1 MEISHLKHFYFVAKY
16 GGFTKASKKLFVQQP
31 AISKTVSTLEEDLG
45 VKLFNREKRSVSL
58 TDIGS
63 EIFAK
68 CDEIFKKVDEIELI
82 AAQGKYDCRGPMR
95 FCASEPVSSYY
106 VPVVYSKFLGQ
117 HPEVVPTCFSGF
129 ASDLTAK
136 IEEGEFEFGLFFH
149 TPKTSAKIEVEVIAQ
164 IPFDLVI
171 KASEKGNLEVIRSFI
186 GSREIDDVSTKD
198 FPTIKRMNKDFKKVK
213 IKISSNS
220 LTSHKNMVLNGLGV
234 SVLPEIMVKEELKR
248 KELVRLY
255 PKGTFNF
262 SLKLVTKKN
271 HFLSRNAKAWIDCF
285 RETYQGR

>member
-1 MEISHLKHFYFVAKY
+1 
-16 GGFTKASKKLFVQQP
+16 
-31 AISKTVSTLEEDLG
+31 
-45 VKLFNREKRSVSL
+45 
-58 TDIGS
+58 
-63 EIFAK
+63 
-68 CDEIFKKVDEIELI
+68 
-82 AAQGKYDCRGPMR
+82 
-95 FCASEPVSSYY
+95 
-106 VPVVYSKFLGQ
+106 
-117 HPEVVPTCFSGF
+117 
-129 ASDLTAK
+129 
-136 IEEGEFEFGLFFH
+136 
-149 TPKTSAKIEVEVIAQ
+149 
-164 IPFDLVI
+164 
-171 KASEKGNLEVIRSFI
+171 
-186 GSREIDDVSTKD
+186 
-198 FPTIKRMNKDFKKVK
+198 MNKDFKKVK